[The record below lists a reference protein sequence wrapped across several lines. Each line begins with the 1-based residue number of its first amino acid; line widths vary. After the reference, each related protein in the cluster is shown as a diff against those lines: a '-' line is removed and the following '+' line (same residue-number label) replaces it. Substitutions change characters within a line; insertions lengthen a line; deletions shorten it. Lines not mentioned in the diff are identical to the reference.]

1 MTSKALLLCVAVVLA
16 LTTLLLLP
24 GVAPSAI
31 VLLLAVI
38 AFFVG
43 AVAAFYWAV
52 RSGQFDQLE
61 KQACTIFD
69 EDEPQ
74 GRVQDEFPKKVK

>member
-1 MTSKALLLCVAVVLA
+1 MTSKALLLCAVVVLA

-24 GVAPSAI
+24 GVTPSAI

-52 RSGQFDQLE
+52 RSGQFQQFD
-61 KQACTIFD
+61 KQARMIFD
-69 EDEPQ
+69 EDEPE
-74 GRVQDEFPKKVK
+74 GRVQDEFPK